1 MVYFRLFGCLNIIIR
16 LTNNLITVFTITYNC
31 EQYVYRCYKSIA
43 NQSYKHWIW
52 LIIDDGSNDNTE
64 ILINNLNDTRIQ
76 YHKIETNVGRG
87 KARNY
92 GLSKVQSEW
101 LAILDMDDLM
111 LKSRLY
117 KFNIAINCG
126 FKGMVSSTLL
136 VDNHLTI
143 GGIRKAIYDKYFNLF
158 THATLC
164 INTNILREI
173 SYSESR
179 YAEDQRVIVL
189 IPSTCNLYLCDD
201 PLYIYQ
207 EDATIN
213 VRSAYLSNYY
223 AFINLISTF
232 SFSSFKNNPLKLF
245 LYIFKFAFY
254 AIILF
259 FLSKMSIGNSFYN
272 KLIQKRVKELYKNDS
287 IRMELK
293 LYES

>member
-1 MVYFRLFGCLNIIIR
+1 M
-16 LTNNLITVFTITYNC
+16 TNNLITVFTITYNC
-31 EQYVYRCYKSIA
+31 EHYVYRCYKSIV

-64 ILINNLNDTRIQ
+64 LLINNLNDSRIQ
-76 YHKIETNVGRG
+76 YHKIEMNLGRG

-92 GLSKVQSEW
+92 GLSKIKSEW

-111 LKSRLY
+111 LNSRLY
-117 KFNIAINCG
+117 RFNSAINCG
-126 FKGMVSSTLL
+126 FEGLISSALL
-136 VDNHLTI
+136 VDNHLKI
-143 GGIRKAIYDKYFNLF
+143 SGIRKAVYDKYFNLF

-164 INTNILREI
+164 INTNILSEI

-189 IPSTCNLYLCDD
+189 ISSTCNLDICDD

-223 AFINLISTF
+223 AFINLMSTY
-232 SFSSFKNNPLKLF
+232 SFSYFIDNPLKNI
-245 LYIFKFAFY
+245 LYIIKFAFY

-259 FLSKMSIGNSFYN
+259 FLSKLSIGNLFYN
-272 KLIQKRVKELYKNDS
+272 KLIQKRVKELYENDS
-287 IRMELK
+287 IKMELK
-293 LYES
+293 LYET